1 MGAILL
7 IVAALVAFAG
17 YRVYAQRMDREVI
30 QADPRRAT
38 PARLYNDG
46 VDFMPASGSVL
57 FGYQFK
63 SIAALGP
70 IVGPIVALQWG
81 WLPAILW
88 LLLGVVF
95 IGWIQDYAAA
105 MMAMRNDGMTMAG
118 LGYKYIS
125 ARSRTI
131 LLMFIYFYLLLIMG
145 AFGSIVAGVLKNP
158 AVPVG
163 FIILTLA
170 GVLAGQMTY
179 RWRRDLVQTTIVT
192 VVIAIVGIWLG
203 QTGPVKDVISGFNGL
218 LGHTVTSGGQQV
230 QHVLYNTPYGPMEWS
245 VFFWGIFALA
255 FCYLGSVLPIWRFA
269 QPVNYVSF
277 WLVVLGIVGSI
288 VGIIL
293 AALGVGSA
301 SAAFHVPAYNRWSIA
316 NLGPLWP
323 ILFVT
328 ISCGAVSGWHSL
340 VSTSGTARQLEKET
354 DALPVGA
361 GAMFSEAVL
370 GTLSVVFGAT
380 AVGAYAADK
389 GYILVAS
396 GGAGPVFAQGM
407 ARFLN
412 VLGIP
417 TGFGAA
423 FGAAFLTIMA
433 LTVMQLVLRFM
444 RVASSELLGERVPAF
459 RNPHIGSFV
468 GILFTLLILWTA
480 FWQRIWV
487 LFGGSNQLFAGLAL
501 MLITIW
507 LVQSGRSY
515 AWAGIPAVFMYVTT
529 VGALIYTAWTALDQ
543 AINPVN
549 ATQAKAAF
557 VFGNAIAGIIG
568 VFLVLAAVILAY
580 DGVRSFGQSRG
591 RAAAPASPAPAGDD

>member
-1 MGAILL
+1 MGAIAL
-7 IVAALVAFAG
+7 LVAVLIGIVG
-17 YRVYAQRMDREVI
+17 YQLYARRMDRTVI
-30 QADPRRAT
+30 QADPQRAT
-38 PARLYNDG
+38 PARMYNDG

-70 IVGPIVALQWG
+70 IVGPITAAQWG
-81 WLPAILW
+81 WLPAIIW
-88 LLLGVVF
+88 LLVGVFF

-105 MMAMRNDGMTMAG
+105 MMAMRNEGMTMAG
-118 LGYKYIS
+118 LGYKFIS
-125 ARSRTI
+125 PRARTI

-145 AFGSIVAGVLKNP
+145 AFGSIVAGVLANP

-179 RWRRDLVQTTIVT
+179 RWRRDLIMTTVVT
-192 VVIAIVGIWLG
+192 VLVAIVGIWVG
-203 QTGPVKDVISGFNGL
+203 QTGPVTTVVKNFNAL
-218 LGHTVTSGGQQV
+218 LGSTQTVDGKPV
-230 QHVLYNTPYGPMEWS
+230 ANVLYITPYGPMLWS

-277 WLVVLGIVGSI
+277 WLVAFGIVGAI
-288 VGIIL
+288 VGIVL
-293 AALGVGSA
+293 ASLGVGA
-301 SAAFHVPAYNRWSIA
+301 ATAAFQIPAYTHWSIA
-316 NLGPLWP
+316 SLGPLWP

-361 GAMFSEAVL
+361 GAMFTEAVL
-370 GTLSVVFGAT
+370 GTLSVVFAAT
-380 AVGAYAADK
+380 ATGIYLADK
-389 GYILVAS
+389 GYILSAP
-396 GGAGPVFAQGM
+396 GGAGGVFAAGM
-407 ARFLN
+407 GRFLN
-412 VLGIP
+412 TIGVPL
-417 TGFGAA
+417 GFGSA
-423 FGAAFLTIMA
+423 FGAAFLAIMA

-444 RVASSELLGERVPAF
+444 RVASAELIGERVPVF
-459 RNPHIGSFV
+459 RNPHVGSLVAIF
-468 GILFTLLILWTA
+468 FTLLILWTA

-507 LVQSGRSY
+507 LAQLARPYLWTFV
-515 AWAGIPAVFMYVTT
+515 PAAFMYVTT
-529 VGALIYTAWTALDQ
+529 VGALIYTGYVALSH
-543 AINPVN
+543 AVNPAN
-549 ATQAKAAF
+549 ATEAKAAF
-557 VFGNAIAGIIG
+557 VFGNAVAGLIAA
-568 VFLVLAAVILAY
+568 FLVLAALVLAY
-580 DGVRSFGQSRG
+580 DGLRSLLQSRRG
-591 RAAAPASPAPAGDD
+591 GETTAPAPAPAGD